1 MEAKL
6 LSIQTHD
13 PIMDITRQILKA
25 KKKAGESPVV
35 ARLVATRL
43 QKDRIKYH
51 LKKAKFK
58 ARQHDL
64 GGDRW
69 EIIV

>member
-35 ARLVATRL
+35 AHLVATKM

-51 LKKAKFK
+51 LKKAQFK